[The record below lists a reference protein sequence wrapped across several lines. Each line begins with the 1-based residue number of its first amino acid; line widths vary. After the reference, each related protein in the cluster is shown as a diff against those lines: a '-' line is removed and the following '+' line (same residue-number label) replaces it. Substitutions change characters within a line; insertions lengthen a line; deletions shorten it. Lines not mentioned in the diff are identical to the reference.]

1 MGIGSKLGIFSQSGN
16 SSFNNFSLDFD
27 GSNDNVTFT
36 DVTYDGEFTFSFW
49 IKPEG
54 ISPTDNR
61 YIAGKNSSASD
72 YIHLARTTQILLD
85 INGSSITFYTTEDG
99 NAIEL
104 NVWNNVVV
112 TRNGSSIVKAF
123 RNGVAFGEATGSLSG
138 DFDLGYLG
146 GTNGRHYIGL
156 MDEVAL
162 WKDSDQSANAERIYN
177 GGVIRNLIGLLD
189 DDPTYW
195 YRFEEGSGTTA
206 NNTIN
211 VGEGTG
217 TINGATYSTD
227 TP

>member
-1 MGIGSKLGIFSQSGN
+1 MGIGISLGTIAAQESGFN
-16 SSFNNFSLDFD
+16 NNFSLDFD

-36 DVTYDGEFTFSFW
+36 DVTYTDEFTFSFW

-54 ISPTDNR
+54 ISPADNR

-72 YIHLARTTQILLD
+72 YIHLVRTTEILLSVG
-85 INGSSITFYTTEDG
+85 GSSITFSTTGDG
-99 NAIEL
+99 NPIEL

-146 GTNGRHYIGL
+146 GTSGRHYIGL

-162 WKDSDQSANAERIYN
+162 WRGSDQSANVNKIYN
-177 GGVIRNLIGLLD
+177 GGVIRDLTGLLA
-189 DDPTYW
+189 DDPTFW

-206 NNTIN
+206 NNTMS
-211 VGEGTG
+211 GEGTG